1 MISTAQ
7 MPGMRNTILENLM
20 ATSECPRGKDEQQKE
35 KMARFSVKTR
45 AKNRETRRH
54 KNEAGRA
61 SRQKA
66 PGRKKRGSPAP
77 TKPGVRGARGRRR
90 RPCRRRGTWGDVHKP
105 HCVSAILGWSC
116 PCIF

>member
-1 MISTAQ
+1 MISTPQIPAI
-7 MPGMRNTILENLM
+7 RNTIFANLM
-20 ATSECPRGKDEQQKE
+20 ATSECPRGTDEQQKE

-77 TKPGVRGARGRRR
+77 TKPGDRGAGGRRR
-90 RPCRRRGTWGDVHKP
+90 RPCRRRCTW
-105 HCVSAILGWSC
+105 
-116 PCIF
+116 